1 LAVIPGEEVTAMGG
15 RKLAIHWHETA
26 EELLARYRAE
36 RNVHI
41 ARRLQALYLLHQGRR
56 IPEAAGIV
64 GVSTRSIEKWV
75 AWYRKGG
82 LGEVVR
88 RQRGGLRLPA
98 RQPLNPDQL
107 ARLAGHAAQVGFSTV
122 KEAVEWVSCELGVR
136 LSEGQMSRLFKKL
149 GLRRK
154 VLRPMAEQADAGVQA
169 RWKKGGLVRRWSLK
183 A

>member
-1 LAVIPGEEVTAMGG
+1 MGG

-64 GVSTRSIEKWV
+64 GVSI
-75 AWYRKGG
+75 G
-82 LGEVVR
+82 LPGTARVVW